1 MRVHVPPNHPS
12 EHKYLTHISESFVA
26 PDKVNADLNIT
37 VNVVNPNIVPAILL
51 NASLALFYADARAG
65 TPIKFGAVQ
74 VT

>member
-1 MRVHVPPNHPS
+1 MRPRRRC
-12 EHKYLTHISESFVA
+12 VA
-26 PDKVNADLNIT
+26 DELIALGLQSLDIT